1 MIGPGS
7 YKNDVMSHSIAS
19 KVEDHDPGPL
29 AGLCATYQV
38 KEGSGK
44 KSGIGDI
51 DYRYINIIELFPF
64 MI

>member
-1 MIGPGS
+1 
-7 YKNDVMSHSIAS
+7 MSHSIAS